1 MPSSLKDNWAVI
13 WNSRYKRYQMITG
26 TVIMLAIV
34 FTLPFFF
41 SYIQKRKGAVLN
53 DWLLLRI
60 PPHDVSVLIFALI
73 WGMALL
79 IIIRT
84 VKTPSIYITFCWTY
98 IFIYIVRFV
107 TLSLVA
113 LNPPQ
118 GMILLADPVNSA
130 FYHNAVITKD
140 LFFSGHTA
148 TMVTIFLCLEK
159 RTDKIIALIAAIA
172 VACLLL
178 LQHVHYTIDVLAAP
192 VVVYACY
199 RLTRYLL
206 YNMEGHR
213 IPIFQKTIQPDPI
226 DFFQAKR

>member
-1 MPSSLKDNWAVI
+1 MPSPKDNWKAT
-13 WNSRYKRYQMITG
+13 WNSRSKRYQMIIG
-26 TVIMLAIV
+26 TVTMLAIV
-34 FTLPFFF
+34 FTLPHFFG
-41 SYIQKRKGAVLN
+41 YIQKRKGAVLN
-53 DWLLLRI
+53 DWLLARL
-60 PPHDVSVLIFALI
+60 PPHNVSVFIFGLI

-84 VKTPSIYITFCWTY
+84 IKNPSIYITFCWTY

-113 LNPPQ
+113 LDPPQ
-118 GMILLADPVNSA
+118 GMILLVDPINSA

-159 RTDKIIALIAAIA
+159 RTDKIIALIAAFA

-178 LQHVHYTIDVLAAP
+178 VQHVHYTIDVLAAP
-192 VVVYACY
+192 VVVYTCY

-206 YNMEGHR
+206 CAAD
-213 IPIFQKTIQPDPI
+213 K
-226 DFFQAKR
+226 